1 MLLLWS
7 TILYKTTFVLKDGY
21 KFYLSMFVTASFA
34 HSIAVKLEW
43 GLFLCVRAYFCAFL
57 SPSLYNGASWWS
69 YPQWRIRTD
78 QWPRTPSPLAPSQS
92 VQKQKETESKSAR
105 NNTTEQWVW
114 HGGSPP
120 AQTNTPVH
128 MQEVIILTRITLR
141 PDTPYYYGY
150 TLLAPMYSWY

>member
-92 VQKQKETESKSAR
+92 VQKQIADSRQKRRVNQQEITRLNSECGMGAVLQHKQTHQCTCKRSLSWLELHSA
-105 NNTTEQWVW
+105 
-114 HGGSPP
+114 P
-120 AQTNTPVH
+120 
-128 MQEVIILTRITLR
+128 
-141 PDTPYYYGY
+141 
-150 TLLAPMYSWY
+150 TLLIIMVTLF